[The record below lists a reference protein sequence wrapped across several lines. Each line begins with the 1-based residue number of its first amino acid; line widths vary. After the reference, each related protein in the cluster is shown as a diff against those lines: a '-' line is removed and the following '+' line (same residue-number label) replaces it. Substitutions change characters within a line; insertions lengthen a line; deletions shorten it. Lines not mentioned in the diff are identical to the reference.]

1 MIRRLGLLI
10 SRRAHGCLSTFM
22 SRRAL
27 ASSLPTS
34 RGKLESISQWI
45 FAFPLRFLPLA
56 PFWGRGGRGVRGG
69 ELSCMPRVQCFVTL
83 SETRQGIESKIKNP
97 IKTQSKTPHP
107 QPLSPKK
114 GRGEQAQKMWVKMR
128 ALAHGCPLRPK
139 PKASAIRLIVR
150 SVEKNLGRRD
160 GVTLVE
166 LLTVLAVVSL
176 LALLVLPSV
185 KTLLTDRKGT
195 QSATLVRNFLEA
207 ARARAVGSGLPVAV
221 VFERLSSRPADIN
234 DDGLINDADLT
245 PFPVTTN
252 SRLVS
257 ATATD
262 PLPSGSPLDINFL
275 PYNACIRMSMAEQ
288 PMPVTNAMLS
298 GTVTIVARAPATWTS
313 GANIPPPDIRN
324 PTLGA
329 ADVQARNYFSIAGG
343 VTNKIVQAYFVA
355 GNEVSFNKSSTR
367 HMIIETSLDTSNN
380 VLWFT
385 TISSSGVIATLE
397 QAIPSNEVEGNPP
410 VTMASFTL
418 FSRPRP
424 INGPAVQLP
433 KGTCVDL
440 SISGFSSKGNVVGRD
455 QRMRF
460 SSAWL
465 YATTSAPNAS
475 ELRPIYVVFTPD
487 GGMSRIYANSLGSA
501 LIPVETADDF
511 FLHVG
516 KIDQVVVPVFDNT
529 TAQNLTD
536 PSTYVVRLS
545 PKSGAIS
552 VAPATQGIPASADVG
567 SVIELTRQ
575 GTYGAPLTGQ

>member
-1 MIRRLGLLI
+1 MMRRPGLFI
-10 SRRAHGCLSTFM
+10 SR
-22 SRRAL
+22 
-27 ASSLPTS
+27 
-34 RGKLESISQWI
+34 
-45 FAFPLRFLPLA
+45 
-56 PFWGRGGRGVRGG
+56 
-69 ELSCMPRVQCFVTL
+69 
-83 SETRQGIESKIKNP
+83 
-97 IKTQSKTPHP
+97 
-107 QPLSPKK
+107 
-114 GRGEQAQKMWVKMR
+114 R
-128 ALAHGCPLRPK
+128 ALAHGCPLRQEPK
-139 PKASAIRLIVR
+139 GNAFPLNTRSAVNRL
-150 SVEKNLGRRD
+150 LRRD

-195 QSATLVRNFLEA
+195 QSATMVRNFLEA
-207 ARARAVGSGLPVAV
+207 ARARAVGSGFPVAV
-221 VFERLSSRPADIN
+221 VFERLSSLPADIN
-234 DDGLINDADLT
+234 GDGLINDADLG
-245 PFPVTTN
+245 TN

-262 PLPSGSPLDINFL
+262 PLPAGSPLDINFL
-275 PYNACIRMSMAEQ
+275 PYNACIRMTMAEQ
-288 PMPVTNAMLS
+288 PMPVTNAMLPEKVEIYS
-298 GTVTIVARAPATWTS
+298 RAPITWTS
-313 GANIPPPDIRN
+313 GANIPPPELRS
-324 PTLGA
+324 PTLSA
-329 ADVQARNYFSIAGG
+329 ADVQARNYFRISPG
-343 VTNKIVQAYFVA
+343 VAVQAYFVA
-355 GNEVSFNKSSTR
+355 GNEVSFSKSSTR
-367 HMIIETSLDTSNN
+367 HMIIETKPDTTNN

-397 QAIPSNEVEGNPP
+397 QAIPSTEVEGNPLVP
-410 VTMASFTL
+410 ITSFTL
-418 FSRPRP
+418 FSRPRS

-440 SISGFSSKGNVVGRD
+440 SISGFSSRGNVVGRD

-465 YATTSAPNAS
+465 YATSSAPNAS

-552 VAPATQGIPASADVG
+552 VAPSTQGIPTTADVG
-567 SVIELTRQ
+567 SVLELTRQ